1 MNNEI
6 CTFLANTF
14 LFNGFDLRDIELL
27 LQQSTSEIVKY
38 SKGDII
44 YSPSD
49 YEKKLGFVYDGE
61 CLVSRPGITSSV
73 PLNLL
78 KKHDSFGITAVF
90 STDDSFPTIVTA
102 KSSCSVLFIKYS
114 DLIHFINL
122 DKRISLNTIRFLTQ
136 RISFLN
142 EKVAAFSGGSIE
154 EKLVSY
160 ILAKHKQA
168 KSDEFTFN
176 KKQTSEALNC
186 GRASL
191 YRAISQL
198 ESSGY
203 ISFKDKTIIIND
215 HDGLE
220 RIIK

>member
-136 RISFLN
+136 RISFL
-142 EKVAAFSGGSIE
+142 KKKWLYCTKSG
-154 EKLVSY
+154 K
-160 ILAKHKQA
+160 
-168 KSDEFTFN
+168 D
-176 KKQTSEALNC
+176 
-186 GRASL
+186 
-191 YRAISQL
+191 SQ
-198 ESSGY
+198 
-203 ISFKDKTIIIND
+203 
-215 HDGLE
+215 
-220 RIIK
+220 